1 MGRIYFNLES
11 YTVLKQQVDQRTG
24 VPLLQ
29 RKIKEIGL
37 VQPGG
42 EKALG
47 RLESSLPVSKEI
59 YKKHKKEGNILY
71 NEVCCDRITGNGIMV
86 SNLKTGDLDWI

>member
-47 RLESSLPVSKEI
+47 RSLQSFSI
-59 YKKHKKEGNILY
+59 
-71 NEVCCDRITGNGIMV
+71 
-86 SNLKTGDLDWI
+86 